1 MRAAGLKGEAIIEGY
16 AMGSLSMTCFG
27 AGADLDLKCPKGA
40 AELPENVPPEQTN
53 V

>member
-1 MRAAGLKGEAIIEGY
+1 
-16 AMGSLSMTCFG
+16 MGSLSMTCFG